1 MLWATITGTGSAVPD
16 KVLTNFDLEK
26 IVDTS
31 DEWIISRT
39 GIRERRVAAEGEYTS
54 TFAVRAAERAL
65 AMAGVSPKEIDLI
78 IVGTVTPDYPFPSTA
93 CVVQSILGAD
103 RAAAFDLSAACSG
116 FVYGLSVA
124 EKFIRTGAAKK
135 ALVIGAEVL
144 TRILDWTDRNTCVL
158 FGDGA
163 GAVVVE
169 AGANGAGIMN
179 SYMRSD
185 GSYGELLYQ
194 PAPGSRNPATH
205 QVIDE
210 RKVFITMQG
219 NDVFKLAVRAM
230 EESAVRSLELNGL
243 KPEDVTL
250 FIPHQANKRII
261 DATAKR
267 LAFPED
273 KVYVN
278 VDRFG
283 NTSSA
288 SIPIALDE
296 ANRAGK
302 LRRGDLL
309 LLDAF
314 GGGLTWGAV
323 PVRWQ
328 IDTPLTP

>member
-1 MLWATITGTGSAVPD
+1 MPWATITGTGSSVPE
-16 KVLTNFDLEK
+16 KVLTNADLEK
-26 IVDTS
+26 MVETT
-31 DEWIISRT
+31 DEWITSRT
-39 GIRERRVAAEGEYTS
+39 GIKERHIAVEGEFTS
-54 TFAVRAAERAL
+54 TFATRAAERAL
-65 AMAGVSPKEIDLI
+65 AMAGVSAAELDLI
-78 IVGTVTPDYPFPSTA
+78 IVGTVTPDFPFPSTA
-93 CVVQSILGAD
+93 CVVQSNLGAE

-144 TRILDWTDRNTCVL
+144 TRILDWSDRNTCVL

-169 AGANGAGIMN
+169 ASESGPCVMN
-179 SYMRSD
+179 AYMRSD
-185 GSYGELLYQ
+185 GTYWEHLYL
-194 PAPGSRNPATH
+194 PAAGSRNPVTQ
-205 QVIDE
+205 QVLDE
-210 RKVFITMQG
+210 GKMYISMQG
-219 NDVFKLAVRAM
+219 NDIFKLAVRAM
-230 EESAVRSLELNGL
+230 EEAAISCLELNDL
-243 KPEDVTL
+243 KPEDVSL

-267 LAFPED
+267 LAFPEER
-273 KVYVN
+273 VFVN

-283 NTSSA
+283 NTSAA

-296 ANRAGK
+296 ANRSGR
-302 LRRGDLL
+302 LRKGDLAL
-309 LLDAF
+309 FDAF

-328 IDTPLTP
+328 IAAPQTP

>member
-1 MLWATITGTGSAVPD
+1 MLWATITGTGSSVPE
-16 KVLTNFDLEK
+16 KVLTNADLERM
-26 IVDTS
+26 VETT
-31 DEWIISRT
+31 DEWITSRT
-39 GIRERRVAAEGEYTS
+39 GIKERHIAAEGEFTS
-54 TFAVRAAERAL
+54 TFATRAAERAL
-65 AMAGVSPKEIDLI
+65 AMAGVSAAELDLI
-78 IVGTVTPDYPFPSTA
+78 IVGTVTPDFPFPSTA
-93 CVVQSILGAD
+93 CVVQSNLGAE
-103 RAAAFDLSAACSG
+103 RAAVFDLSAACSG

-144 TRILDWTDRNTCVL
+144 TRILDWSDRNTCVL

-169 AGANGAGIMN
+169 AGESGPGIMN

-185 GSYGELLYQ
+185 GTYWEHLYL
-194 PAPGSRNPATH
+194 PAAGSRNPVTQ
-205 QVIDE
+205 QVLDE
-210 RKVFITMQG
+210 GKMYISMQG
-219 NDVFKLAVRAM
+219 NDIFKLAVRAM
-230 EESAVRSLELNGL
+230 EEAATRSLELNDL
-243 KPEDVTL
+243 KPDDVSL

-267 LAFPED
+267 LAFPEER
-273 KVYVN
+273 VFVN

-283 NTSSA
+283 NTSAA

-296 ANRAGK
+296 ANRSGR
-302 LRRGDLL
+302 LRKGDLAL
-309 LLDAF
+309 FDAF

-328 IDTPLTP
+328 IDTPQTP

>member
-1 MLWATITGTGSAVPD
+1 MLWASITGTGSAVPE
-16 KVLTNFDLEK
+16 KVLTNSDLEK

-31 DEWIISRT
+31 DEWITTRT
-39 GIRERRVAAEGEYTS
+39 GIKERRVAAEGEYTS

-65 AMAGVSPKEIDLI
+65 AMAGVSPKELDLI

-93 CVVQSILGAD
+93 CVVQSVLGAQ

-124 EKFIRTGAAKK
+124 EKFVRTGAAKK

-163 GAVVVE
+163 GAVVIE
-169 AGANGAGIMN
+169 AADSAGIMN

-194 PAPGSRNPATH
+194 PAPGSRNPASH

-230 EESAVRSLELNGL
+230 EESAVRSLELNSL
-243 KPEDVTL
+243 RPEDVTL

-267 LAFPED
+267 LAFSD
-273 KVYVN
+273 DRVYVN

-288 SIPIALDE
+288 SIPLALDE
-296 ANRAGK
+296 ANRAGRVK
-302 LRRGDLL
+302 KGDLL

-328 IDTPLTP
+328 IDPPAAP